1 MSRSKNPS
9 PEFLINVLD
18 IKHQIWTEGYKAGR
32 GDRQAI
38 KTVIRCQNGMVMVF
52 DKKGEQ
58 IPEYQGQ
65 YEEVKEKILKYAPL
79 NAVFGYFPDYETEL
93 QIVPR
98 EEW

>member
-1 MSRSKNPS
+1 MIR
-9 PEFLINVLD
+9 
-18 IKHQIWTEGYKAGR
+18 
-32 GDRQAI
+32 
-38 KTVIRCQNGMVMVF
+38 TVIRCQNDMVMVF

-65 YEEVKEKILKYAPL
+65 YEEVKEKILKDAPL
-79 NAVFGYFPDYETEL
+79 NAAFGYLPDYKTEL

>member
-1 MSRSKNPS
+1 
-9 PEFLINVLD
+9 
-18 IKHQIWTEGYKAGR
+18 
-32 GDRQAI
+32 
-38 KTVIRCQNGMVMVF
+38 MVMVF

-65 YEEVKEKILKYAPL
+65 YEEAKEKILKDAPL

-93 QIVPR
+93 EIIPR

>member
-1 MSRSKNPS
+1 M
-9 PEFLINVLD
+9 
-18 IKHQIWTEGYKAGR
+18 
-32 GDRQAI
+32 I
-38 KTVIRCQNGMVMVF
+38 KTVIRCSNNMVMVF

-65 YEEVKEKILKYAPL
+65 YEEIKGKIVKDAPPS
-79 NAVFGYFPDYETEL
+79 AVFGYFSDYETEL

>member
-1 MSRSKNPS
+1 MIRAAIRS
-9 PEFLINVLD
+9 
-18 IKHQIWTEGYKAGR
+18 
-32 GDRQAI
+32 
-38 KTVIRCQNGMVMVF
+38 QNNMVMVF

-65 YEEVKEKILKYAPL
+65 YEEVKEKILKDAPL
-79 NAVFGYFPDYETEL
+79 NAVFGCFPDYETEL